1 LRYIWSST
9 IAKQQATETML
20 KFNPY
25 YFAITVLLFITEI
38 VIALFVNDQFI
49 RPYGGDFL
57 VVILI
62 YCFLK
67 SFVNLSVGVAATLVL
82 LFSFF
87 IETTQYFNAIG
98 QLGLQDSEIA
108 KAILGNSFAWNDIL
122 AYVAGILCVI
132 SIEMLVSKRTAK
144 TDNAI

>member
-1 LRYIWSST
+1 
-9 IAKQQATETML
+9 ML
-20 KFNPY
+20 KFNPT

-38 VIALFVNDQFI
+38 VIALFVKDQFI

-67 SFVNLSVGVAATLVL
+67 SFLNLSVGVAATLVL

-87 IETTQYFNAIG
+87 IETTQYFNAIYR
-98 QLGLQDSEIA
+98 LGLQDSAIA
-108 KAILGNSFAWNDIL
+108 KAIMGNSFSWHDLL

-132 SIEMLVSKRTAK
+132 SIEIFVSKQIAK